1 MVDSRE
7 LIVKSIGRYLQRVH
21 GVSGAAILGDGTV
34 VPILNINDLVVVP
47 LALTEAVAKMA
58 AEARRQATR
67 IVVVD
72 DSVSVRK
79 SLTQLFEDASFEV
92 RAAGDGFDAIRVIQE
107 FKPHAICTDLEMP
120 NMNGLELTQH
130 LRQKDE
136 TRQLPIMMITSRSMD
151 KHREQATRVGVDI
164 YVTKPYVDI
173 ELLEKMRAAIA
184 ESSAK
189 AAAPLHA
196 LEVSA

>member
-120 NMNGLELTQH
+120 SMNGLELTQH